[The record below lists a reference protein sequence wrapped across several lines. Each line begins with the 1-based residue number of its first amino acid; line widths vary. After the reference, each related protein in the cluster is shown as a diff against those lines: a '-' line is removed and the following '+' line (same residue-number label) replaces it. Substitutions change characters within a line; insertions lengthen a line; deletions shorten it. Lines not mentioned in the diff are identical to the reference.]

1 MFRELN
7 QALDFFLG
15 IPLCIHMTEVIFK
28 IKCNGSPL
36 SFLFVSMHKYLKYLI
51 SGVCMQVYFTVAF
64 CEKKKLIGVCSFMWN
79 SVLSV
84 RLSGSPEGTIYLI
97 NLLPL
102 ESGSSIDVNENMLLI
117 TLLQHF

>member
-1 MFRELN
+1 MFSDYKPMFRELN

-15 IPLCIHMTEVIFK
+15 IPLCIRMTEVIFK

-64 CEKKKLIGVCSFMWN
+64 CEKKTHWSLLFHVEFSAKCTFKWKSRRDNVFNKLATFGVRKFN
-79 SVLSV
+79 
-84 RLSGSPEGTIYLI
+84 
-97 NLLPL
+97 
-102 ESGSSIDVNENMLLI
+102 
-117 TLLQHF
+117 